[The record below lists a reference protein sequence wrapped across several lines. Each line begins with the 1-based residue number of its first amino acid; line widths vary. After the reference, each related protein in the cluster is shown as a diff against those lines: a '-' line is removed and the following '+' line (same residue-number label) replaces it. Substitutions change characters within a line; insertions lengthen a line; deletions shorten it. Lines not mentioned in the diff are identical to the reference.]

1 MQNSK
6 YPKGLKTKGE
16 TMSYNTVPGK
26 GGFFELE
33 NGEELFLTPDMIPE
47 PPASTF
53 TDNPHEQG
61 SDRFKRWRIAAKAR
75 YSKAWYRATVDAKN
89 TADFL
94 AKVGSAEAILQDP
107 SAWDNYKSCRGMNEY
122 KRPVGRP
129 KLEESEKVNR
139 PPRKKRSDAMRALL
153 EENGYRVLDTV
164 VLDARSNK
172 LGEFLLNGRI
182 RTPEK
187 DVISVFQFIHD
198 YV

>member
-1 MQNSK
+1 
-6 YPKGLKTKGE
+6 
-16 TMSYNTVPGK
+16 MSCNTAPGQ

-33 NGEELFLTPDMIPE
+33 SGEELFLTPDMIPE

-75 YSKAWYRATVDAKN
+75 YSKAWYKATVDAKN

-107 SAWDNYKSCRGMNEY
+107 TAWDNYKSCRGFDEY
-122 KRPVGRP
+122 KRPIGRP
-129 KLEESEKVNR
+129 RLTEEEKVNR
-139 PPRKKRSDAMRALL
+139 PTKAKRSDAMRSLL

-164 VLDARSNK
+164 VLDARSNE
-172 LGEFLLNGRI
+172 LGTFMENGKVELKDGNRVSTHAFLQ
-182 RTPEK
+182 
-187 DVISVFQFIHD
+187 SHS
-198 YV
+198 

>member
-1 MQNSK
+1 
-6 YPKGLKTKGE
+6 
-16 TMSYNTVPGK
+16 MSCNTAPGQ

-33 NGEELFLTPDMIPE
+33 NGEELFLTPSDIPE

-53 TDNPHEQG
+53 TDNPYEQG

-75 YSKAWYRATVDAKN
+75 YSKAWYKAAVDAKN

-107 SAWDNYKSCRGMNEY
+107 SAWASYKSCRGLEEY

-139 PPRKKRSDAMRALL
+139 PPRKKRSDLMLTLL
-153 EENGYRVLDTV
+153 EENGYRILDDM
-164 VLDARSNK
+164 VLDARSNE
-172 LGEFLLNGRI
+172 LGTFMENGKVELKDGNRVSTHAFLQ
-182 RTPEK
+182 
-187 DVISVFQFIHD
+187 SHS
-198 YV
+198 